1 MSEEDLI
8 EDLEEELETLVE
20 EEEAPDEQA
29 QPAQIA
35 AEALMVVLMRQA
47 TDKLWPGDPVM
58 ADFVQHVL
66 PPLSEQLGHVAAK
79 GGEFAA
85 QHRAEGRIGVERY
98 SADQTMRAHLLNGL
112 LPTLHFSRLLQAWGA
127 PQFRAYD
134 DTARRV
140 SIAGN
145 VMHDFLKLPDVENE
159 LQEAGFSHERAVGA
173 AQMPTLERIFLAWC
187 ERLGLDAFLKPVGGA
202 AHVLHDL
209 IYIACNTQVR
219 WGTLRNL
226 SLLKALRLNPAQ
238 LDLAEQLS
246 RLADLLAYV
255 VQTPPQAMTQKVQ
268 EAIKTL
274 SDGRARLTYHHVA
287 DIRGV
292 LTNFIHNA
300 ALRAM
305 THEYRQPLLYAP
317 SGVIY
322 LEHTTQAPPPPPCG
336 QVAQAIIDNIKVLM
350 RQRLAQS
357 KTGFKRD
364 SRGVIKFPKYYRLF
378 FNLPDFLMLSAEV
391 IPTLIPES
399 KSPSAGKR
407 FEKMK
412 SGQWMSPE
420 VDLNLPDDVPDGK
433 AEPLPLDQSPEVD
446 LNLPDDV
453 PDGKAEPLPLDQSPE
468 VDLNLPNDIRVD
480 QLAEWC
486 YLAEKQVRE
495 EMLDFDAADFLLREM
510 GLADQ
515 KDAFLAVP
523 RDNRAGGVGYHW
535 YFAAGHFIK
544 RNPGLSPAELADK
557 ISLWAKRLA
566 DAVRPL
572 LTQDAPKESDAWADL
587 KDYIAQ
593 NLTLGG
599 SDKADL
605 RRAAEAELKRYINAK
620 RKNSRYSVCSLCSSP
635 YQIEEQLE
643 AAVLFMTQVYTGK
656 KPLGGSDAVRD
667 ICSICSLEMMLR
679 QILMNRSAITGK
691 GFEGRRI
698 RYLFFYPLYF
708 FTPETLQVLRRAY
721 LRLRRVSVTDLKR
734 QLSAKGALDLSPATL
749 QRLQA
754 FMLDPEDPAPED
766 DHYIRLHFPESDPVM
781 FAFLGVPPPSGQKAT
796 DVEAWVHPAL
806 LALLLPLMID
816 VKVVASE
823 SLLPVMLEANEI
835 DETVFL
841 DAPHAAIQ
849 HIVQKARLNVDE
861 LLPAIRRLM
870 VTYAIHVDANAASA
884 GGFDYRWQQLPP
896 VARNLAASP
905 IYAFHYLKKGKR
917 QEKSD
922 NLTVRDAML
931 YLQYV
936 HFLSGDQTMT
946 NHARTLTQLYR
957 RFYRAKRWNSNSI
970 LQPIT
975 KTARVILDADARLF
989 ADEDALTDA
998 AYGALHNFIE
1008 RAYKEQLAFPPKGST
1023 RESQQAAMQ
1032 EFARYF
1038 VHEIFFGVFRGDR
1051 SALRGKQLNL
1061 LKNACEVIYLD
1072 EAAKDRA
1079 EREEAETTES

>member
-112 LPTLHFSRLLQAWGA
+112 LPTLHVARLLQAWGA

-173 AQMPTLERIFLAWC
+173 AQMPTLERIFVTWC

-274 SDGRARLTYHHVA
+274 SDGRARLTYHHIA

-322 LEHTTQAPPPPPCG
+322 LEHTTQAPPPPSCG
-336 QVAQAIIDNIKVLM
+336 QVAQAIIDNIKALV
-350 RQRLAQS
+350 RRRLAQS

-364 SRGVIKFPKYYRLF
+364 GKGIKFPEYYWLF
-378 FNLPDFLMLSAEV
+378 FDLPDLLALGAEAM
-391 IPTLIPES
+391 PTLIHES

-420 VDLNLPDDVPDGK
+420 VDLNLP
-433 AEPLPLDQSPEVD
+433 
-446 LNLPDDV
+446 
-453 PDGKAEPLPLDQSPE
+453 
-468 VDLNLPNDIRVD
+468 NDIRVD

-486 YLAEKQVRE
+486 YLEENLNREK
-495 EMLDFDAADFLLREM
+495 LPDFDTADFLLREM

-557 ISLWAKRLA
+557 ISLWAKQLA

-587 KDYIAQ
+587 EDYITQ
-593 NLTLGG
+593 TLTLGG

-605 RRAAEAELKRYINAK
+605 RRAAQTELERYTNAK
-620 RKNSRYSVCSLCSSP
+620 RKGRGTTAVCSLCSSP
-635 YQIEEQLE
+635 YRIEKQRE
-643 AAVLFMTQVYTGK
+643 AAVLFMPQVYTGK

-667 ICSICSLEMMLR
+667 ICSICGLEMMLR
-679 QILMNRSAITGK
+679 QILMNRAAVSGGK
-691 GFEGRRI
+691 FEGRRI

-766 DHYIRLHFPESDPVM
+766 DRYIRLHFPESDPVM
-781 FAFLGVPPPSGQKAT
+781 FAFLGVPPLSGQKAT